1 MRTRMYLGV
10 HVHLGMYTAVALLFH
25 VSGSFRCALMGVPC
39 HLRMLSIFSTLT
51 TWWNWLI
58 ISPQAKRA
66 KTDPHQGTPTRAH
79 LQPPECASCITCT
92 CACTCTWTSVGAQFV
107 CVRVCVCVCII
118 RARGRSASVQ
128 ILQHVTR
135 TSILIPVSVKK
146 HSSKEEYMWENQ
158 FPKHQI
164 RGWRAVSAGGLQ
176 GKGCHKRNV
185 VFVHRHQ

>member
-107 CVRVCVCVCII
+107 CVRVCVCVHNT
-118 RARGRSASVQ
+118 RARTIGERANSSACYADVDLDTGVCEKTLLQRRVHVGKSVSKAPNQ
-128 ILQHVTR
+128 GLESSFCWR
-135 TSILIPVSVKK
+135 T
-146 HSSKEEYMWENQ
+146 
-158 FPKHQI
+158 
-164 RGWRAVSAGGLQ
+164 AGQRLP
-176 GKGCHKRNV
+176 
-185 VFVHRHQ
+185 